1 MLPKPSTSSSAI
13 KSLTQTLV
21 RAHTRT
27 HTHTDVW
34 KQGAHTAQSLWMGET
49 CACVRTHRFFLSKT
63 HLAHYDRVISN
74 EVFITESQVFNMSHI
89 SACACQEAPPF
100 KAALSQVEQEER
112 ETENEKE
119 QSEKERQGSTL
130 LVLYIDLPT
139 LYILIYTMWAI
150 WDENPNSSVLFQG
163 VC

>member
-21 RAHTRT
+21 RAHTHTLTFKSRVHTLPNPFEWARRAHVCT
-27 HTHTDVW
+27 HT
-34 KQGAHTAQSLWMGET
+34 Q
-49 CACVRTHRFFLSKT
+49 FFLSKT

-112 ETENEKE
+112 ETEYEEEKSDRD
-119 QSEKERQGSTL
+119 Q
-130 LVLYIDLPT
+130 LY
-139 LYILIYTMWAI
+139 
-150 WDENPNSSVLFQG
+150 
-163 VC
+163 